1 MRFKV
6 RVFFNRVD
14 NKVRHL
20 SIYHTD
26 SLQGGKDYIQKI
38 LDEYGSRIVLYY
50 QLDTET
56 NLLVS
61 QYEYKEEESEF
72 MDYGF

>member
-1 MRFKV
+1 MRYKI
-6 RVFFNRVD
+6 RLFFHHVD

-38 LDEYGSRIVLYY
+38 LDEYGSRVVLYY
-50 QLDTET
+50 QLDNET
-56 NLLVS
+56 NQLVS

>member
-1 MRFKV
+1 MRFKI

-26 SLQGGKDYIQKI
+26 SLQGGKDFIQKI
-38 LDEYGSRIVLYY
+38 LDEYGSRVVLYY
-50 QLDTET
+50 QLDNET
-56 NLLVS
+56 NQLVS